1 MWKWSEIVLG
11 AMPRRFVS
19 SVGRFIRSSVG
30 ECVPA
35 ALWVSRVMIPWLC
48 VRCGVVKRGTVVV
61 VNVLRHGFTAGV
73 VVGGCKV

>member
-1 MWKWSEIVLG
+1 M
-11 AMPRRFVS
+11 S
-19 SVGRFIRSSVG
+19 SVGRFTSSSVG
-30 ECVPA
+30 EGVPA
-35 ALWVSRVMIPWLC
+35 ALRVFRVMIPWLC